1 MLSILE
7 ACRCLNVSR
16 AGYYLFCQREPSNLE
31 IENETLAELL
41 KEIFLEHKGRYG
53 ARRIKFVLQKEYQL
67 AISRRRI
74 TRLLHTQGLYTRG
87 VRRKYRR
94 QKTGC
99 CSVQKNLV
107 YQNFSVKSPH
117 TVWFGYIPTVEGTLY
132 LSTYMDAYSRRVVS
146 YRIDNHMR
154 DELGVE
160 SLETA
165 LFKEKPK
172 AGLVIHVDQGSQYI
186 SHLFLK

>member
-1 MLSILE
+1 M
-7 ACRCLNVSR
+7 
-16 AGYYLFCQREPSNLE
+16 FCHRKPSTLE
-31 IENETLAELL
+31 IENEALAELL

-67 AISRRRI
+67 TISRRRI
-74 TRLLHTQGLYTRG
+74 IRLLHTQGLYTRG

-99 CSVQKNLV
+99 CSAQKNLIN
-107 YQNFSVKSPH
+107 QKFGVKAPN
-117 TVWFGYIPTVEGTLY
+117 TVWFGDITYIPTAEGTLY
-132 LSTYMDAYSRRVVS
+132 LSTYIDAYSRRVIS
-146 YRIDNHMR
+146 YRIDYHMK
-154 DELGVE
+154 DELVTE

-172 AGLVIHVDQGSQYI
+172 AGLIIHVDQGSQYT
-186 SHLFLK
+186 SHRFFEVIQANRLFT